1 MIAKKMTVL
10 RFEGAAEQVAAGIE
24 QRPFVELTAAEVRSE
39 GFISPGVGYPCAAL
53 QGDLLAFKVRID
65 SKKVPGSAVSSELAK
80 RVEMISEREGY
91 RPGRKQQKEIKE
103 QIIDEFVLKA
113 IPSVGFVEGW
123 FDFKN
128 KFLLVAESS
137 SSRVDSVLSLLI
149 KSCPGLLIR
158 PIKTK
163 SNPSLVM
170 TSWVLGEDAL
180 GEVSLDDKAII
191 EFTTG
196 GRASISAVSVTADHV
211 IQLADNNLGRVVEL
225 AITVDSK
232 WSFVLT
238 EDLVIKGLS
247 HVDIE
252 SEVTNSEDDTLFAD
266 ALINTSTA
274 AKIFARLFE
283 EFGGELLPDREGVDQ
298 PDSILEAA

>member
-10 RFEGAAEQVAAGIE
+10 RFEGVAEQVAAGIE

-39 GFISPGVGYPCAAL
+39 GFISPAVGYPCAAL

-65 SKKVPGSAVSSELAK
+65 SKRVPGSAVSSELAK
-80 RVEMISEREGY
+80 RVERIFDQEGC

-103 QIIDEFVLKA
+103 QIIDEFILKA

-128 KFLLVAESS
+128 KYLLVAESS
-137 SSRVDSVLSLLI
+137 SARVDSVLSLLI

-163 SNPSLVM
+163 TNPPLVM
-170 TSWVLGEDAL
+170 TSWVLGQDAI
-180 GEVSLDDKAII
+180 GDVTLDDKAKI
-191 EFTTG
+191 EFTSG
-196 GRASISAVSVTADHV
+196 GRASVSSVSVTSDHV

-274 AKIFARLFE
+274 AKIFAQLFE
-283 EFGGELLPDREGVDQ
+283 EFGGELLQEREEEVESDR
-298 PDSILEAA
+298 ILEAA